1 MDNSVTNNKTLD
13 IYKDVAKKNAKK
25 NLNAAFRAEKNNQ
38 INTYGRRTYIS
49 KLIDSWRSDSN
60 SGTKNYWLEV
70 SE

>member
-13 IYKDVAKKNAKK
+13 IYKDVAKKN
-25 NLNAAFRAEKNNQ
+25 LNAAYRAEKKNQ
-38 INTYGRRTYIS
+38 INTYGRRNYIS

>member
-1 MDNSVTNNKTLD
+1 MVNQITNNKTLD
-13 IYKDVAKKNAKK
+13 IYKDVAIK
-25 NLNAAFRAEKNNQ
+25 NLKAAFRAEKNNQ
-38 INTYGRRTYIS
+38 INTYGRTYIS

>member
-13 IYKDVAKKNAKK
+13 IYKDVAKKNLK
-25 NLNAAFRAEKNNQ
+25 AAFRAEKNNQ
-38 INTYGRRTYIS
+38 INTYGRRNYIS

>member
-13 IYKDVAKKNAKK
+13 IYKDVAKKNLK
-25 NLNAAFRAEKNNQ
+25 AAFRAEKNNQ